1 MATTS
6 PIPVIPT
13 EAGFPAFTDTNWG
26 DLIAAA
32 QPPAGKP
39 SAANVD
45 ANGTK
50 AGIDGEGDAIKV
62 ARKLGQGRDKERGA
76 VRSGARANGAH
87 GHASSTLRFCRAA
100 LQGRAPT
107 LTVRLC
113 GEARQGKDR
122 VLESCL
128 YIARI

>member
-1 MATTS
+1 MDTPPSLSVATTS

-26 DLIAAA
+26 DPIAAA

-39 SAANVD
+39 SAADVD

-62 ARKLGQGRDKERGA
+62 ARKVSQGRDKERGA
-76 VRSGARANGAH
+76 VRPGVRANGAH
-87 GHASSTLRFCRAA
+87 GASRAA
-100 LQGRAPT
+100 RACELDFEVLSGGPAGS
-107 LTVRLC
+107 C
-113 GEARQGKDR
+113 ADPDR
-122 VLESCL
+122 DVVW
-128 YIARI
+128 